1 MKEKVVV
8 AWSGGKDSAL
18 ALYEILNSGS
28 YQVLELLTTV
38 TKDNNRVSIHDVQSI
53 LVEQQARILRIPL
66 EKILIPKGASD
77 TEYEDEMLKSLK
89 KHRDNGVSS
98 VVFGDIFIE
107 DIKKYREYIL
117 EKAGLNGVFPL
128 WKKDT
133 RKIAHTFINLGFEAV
148 ITSVDSTVLGKDIAG
163 RKYTRK
169 LLMNLP
175 VNVDPCGENGEF
187 HTFVYNAPIF
197 YDKVYYKKG
206 AITLKDNRF
215 YSCNLL
221 VDKHIPTKKGLQF

>member
-18 ALYEILNSGS
+18 ALYEILNSGI
-28 YQVLELLTTV
+28 YQVLDLFTTV
-38 TKDNNRVSIHDVQSI
+38 TKDNDRISIHDVQRI
-53 LVEQQARILRIPL
+53 LLELQARALRIPL
-66 EKILIPKGASD
+66 EELFIPKDASD
-77 TEYEDEMLKSLK
+77 AEYEDNMLKSLK

-117 EKAGLNGVFPL
+117 EKAGMNGVFPL

-133 RKIAHTFINLGFEAV
+133 QKLARTFISLGFEAV
-148 ITSVDSTVLGKDIAG
+148 ITSVDSTVLGKDFAG
-163 RKYTRK
+163 RKYTEK
-169 LLMNLP
+169 FLMDLP

-187 HTFVYNAPIF
+187 HTFVYNGPIF
-197 YDKVYYKKG
+197 YNKVYFKKG
-206 AITLKDNRF
+206 ALTLKDNRF
-215 YSCNLL
+215 YSCDLL
-221 VDKHIPTKKGLQF
+221 VAKLKNEKRKAE